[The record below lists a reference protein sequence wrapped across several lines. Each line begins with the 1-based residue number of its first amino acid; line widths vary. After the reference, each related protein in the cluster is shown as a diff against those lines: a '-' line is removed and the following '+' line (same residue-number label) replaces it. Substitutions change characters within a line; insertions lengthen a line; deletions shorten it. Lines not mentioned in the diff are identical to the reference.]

1 MSPPLTHQLRLRV
14 NDVANL
20 FNAIDANPLQHKH
33 LDPEI
38 ETFIENWARNL
49 PRHARIR
56 LTVHLAQQPQ
66 QLDSDAVVTSG
77 VQHHFE
83 AKAAHI
89 RTELQHLLQEGRVS
103 LLIGVVFLSLCL
115 LASQA
120 IGQYAGGTGIA
131 VMREGLAITGWVA
144 MWRPMQIFLY
154 DWWPLARRIRV
165 CKALGHA
172 VVRIHLP
179 GSPEGASLQ

>member
-1 MSPPLTHQLRLRV
+1 MSHPPTHQLRLRV
-14 NDVANL
+14 NDVAGL
-20 FNAIDANPLQHKH
+20 FNAIDARPLQHKH

-38 ETFIENWARNL
+38 EAFIENWARGL
-49 PRHARIR
+49 PRRSRIR
-56 LTVHLAQQPQ
+56 LAVHLAQLPPQ
-66 QLDSDAVVTSG
+66 RDSDAVITSG

-89 RTELQHLLQEGRVS
+89 RTELQHLLQEGRLS
-103 LLIGVVFLSLCL
+103 LLIGLAFLSACL

-120 IGQYAGGTGIA
+120 IGQYAGHTGIE

-144 MWRPMQIFLY
+144 MWRPMQLFLY
-154 DWWPLARRIRV
+154 DWWPLARRIRI
-165 CKALGHA
+165 CKSLGRA

-179 GSPEGASLQ
+179 GSQEGASLQ